1 MCNCNSRWVN
11 LAKQLISSNNI
22 SCEEKAVLE
31 YLLTNNHCGIN
42 KGAKIDDVLIYVN
55 KNCSLQYSRENFQHQ
70 VLIPLKQKGVI
81 TTLIYPGPT
90 KGGLFIPCNTNEI
103 KQVYRQV
110 LERILS
116 ELNNIA
122 YTVSSSDINQNIR
135 ILITQIQNE
144 INKL

>member
-1 MCNCNSRWVN
+1 MCNCNSKWVN
-11 LAKQLISSNNI
+11 LAKRLILSNNI
-22 SCEEKAVLE
+22 SCEEKAVLR

-42 KGAKIDDVLIYVN
+42 KGAKIDDVLMYIN
-55 KNCSLQYSRENFQHQ
+55 KSCSLQYSRENFQHQ

-81 TTLIYPGPT
+81 ATLIYPGPT

-110 LERILS
+110 LERVLS

-122 YTVSSSDINQNIR
+122 YIVSSSDINQNIK